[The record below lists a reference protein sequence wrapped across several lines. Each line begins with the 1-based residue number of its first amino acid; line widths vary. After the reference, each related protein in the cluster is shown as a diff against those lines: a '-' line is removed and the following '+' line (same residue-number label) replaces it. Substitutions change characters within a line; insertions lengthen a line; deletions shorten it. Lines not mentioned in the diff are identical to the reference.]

1 MNSRFFDVS
10 NEAIFFLNITADIWR
25 TLNQL
30 SYDDVVR
37 ESTGLITWWSER
49 IYMNDM
55 IIYLYVFI

>member
-10 NEAIFFLNITADIWR
+10 NEAICFLNITADIWR